1 MNRREEQDVLDIV
14 DVNIEMLP
22 RFSKKIRNALKIENR
37 TPELTNAILV
47 SLLTAMGISKR
58 INEKFYEL
66 AKNLKEG
73 VEDENA

>member
-47 SLLTAMGISKR
+47 SLLTTMEISKR
-58 INEKFYEL
+58 INNKFYEL
-66 AKNLKEG
+66 AKNLKGE

>member
-47 SLLTAMGISKR
+47 SLLTAMEISKR
-58 INEKFYEL
+58 LNDKFYEL
-66 AKNLKEG
+66 AKNLKGE